1 MINAVRRRLK
11 ILFLIR
17 TLGRGGAERQLSV
30 LAKEIHSRSHD
41 VVVAVLYGGGDF
53 QAALI
58 DAGVT
63 VVNLEKKGRWDVFG
77 FFARYRR
84 LLKEVRPDVLHGYM
98 PMQNLLALIGGLW
111 LRNVKVVWGIRD
123 SSIGHGRIP
132 WSVTTVFRL
141 SCALAR
147 FCNLIISN
155 SQAGKSL
162 YSSNGCPEELI
173 AVVPNGIDA
182 QRFQRNDDARVSVRR
197 SWGVSDGEILIG
209 CVGRLDPGKD
219 HATYLRACAK
229 VMSSFPSARFAC
241 VGGGGSDGYVN
252 SLRVLAGELGLT
264 DRLIWTGECRE
275 MASVYS
281 ALDLAVSASL
291 HEGFPNVVAEAMSCE
306 VPVIGTDVGDV
317 RQIVDGIGL
326 CVSAGD
332 ADRLADAIGEILR
345 QDLRALGKASRQ
357 RIVDLYSVEKLVERT
372 ERLLDGLFQVNA
384 SAGMRKLSR

>member
-1 MINAVRRRLK
+1 MINVTRRRLK
-11 ILFLIR
+11 VLFLIR

-30 LAKEIHSRSHD
+30 LAKEMRYRGHD
-41 VVVAVLYGGGDF
+41 VVVAALYGGGDF
-53 QAALI
+53 EAALI
-58 DAGVT
+58 NAGVT
-63 VVNLEKKGRWDVFG
+63 VVNLEKKGRWDIFG

-111 LRNVKVVWGIRD
+111 VRNVKVVWGIRD

-132 WSVTTVFRL
+132 WSVTAVFRL

-147 FCNLIISN
+147 FCALIISN

-162 YSSNGCPEELI
+162 YSSNGCPEESI

-182 QRFQRNDDARVSVRR
+182 QRFQRSDDARVSVRR

-229 VMSSFPSARFAC
+229 VMSRFSSAKFAC
-241 VGGGGSDGYVN
+241 VGGGGSDEYVS
-252 SLRVLAGELGLT
+252 SLRVLAGELGLS
-264 DRLIWTGECRE
+264 DRLIWTGECRD

-291 HEGFPNVVAEAMSCE
+291 HEGFPNAVAEAMSCE
-306 VPVIGTDVGDV
+306 VPVAGTDVGDV
-317 RQIVDGIGL
+317 RQIVDGIGV
-326 CVSAGD
+326 CVPAGD
-332 ADRLADAIGEILR
+332 ADCLADAIGEILR
-345 QDLRALGKASRQ
+345 KDLRALGKASRQ
-357 RIVDLYSVEKLVERT
+357 RVVDLYSVEKLVERT
-372 ERLLDGLFQVNA
+372 ECLFDGLFQDNA
-384 SAGMRKLSR
+384 SAGMHKLSG